1 MISKSLLTRLFSYFL
16 PYKKQLFF
24 AFFALFLTAF
34 TILLFGKV
42 AKYFI
47 DFALYDI
54 KSLNYFFLFFVV
66 LVLIL
71 AICGFLRSNLI
82 NSICFKVCAD
92 LRNKIYQNLSNL
104 SPKFFS
110 ENKIGDIISRIS
122 NDVDVVFEV
131 LSGNFAF
138 FLRNLI
144 LFVAGLIFLFLT
156 NLKLSLI
163 SISLIILAILPI
175 LIFAKRIKNLTTK
188 SKEFSSLL
196 ISQTEETL
204 SAIKTIQ
211 AFLTQ
216 KYEYEKFKE
225 INNKFLRLNL
235 QKTRIKSLLIAL
247 VIFLAFISIA
257 IILFI
262 GAKDVN
268 SQKIT
273 SGELSA
279 FIFYSVITSIS
290 LVGLGQ
296 ISSQIQTL
304 KSSCARIFYLLDIK
318 SEIIEITNSV
328 EISKNQINEIIFE
341 NVDFSYSDSKEKLIL
356 QKFNLEIKKGQKI
369 LIFGESGIGKTTIF
383 NLLLR
388 FYDIDFGNILIN
400 KINIKNIKLESLRRN
415 FSYNLQE
422 NFIFSGTIL
431 QNIKYANQEI
441 SKKEIQEIVDS
452 YKVFEFINNF
462 KDGLETEIGEKGAKL
477 SGGQR
482 QRIAVLRALIKDSDI
497 ILLDEPTSNLDKE
510 NEDEIYDFI
519 NKFCAS
525 KTLIMISHKKPEKIK
540 FDQEIIISHI

>member
-1 MISKSLLTRLFSYFL
+1 MSSKRLLTRLFSYFF
-16 PYKKQLFF
+16 PYKKQLFY
-24 AFFALFLTAF
+24 AFLALFFTAF

-47 DFALYDI
+47 DFALYDV
-54 KSLNYFFLFFVV
+54 KNLNYFLLFFVV

-92 LRNKIYQNLSNL
+92 LRNKIYQNLTNL

-122 NDVDVVFEV
+122 NDVDVVFEI

-144 LFVAGLIFLFLT
+144 LFVAGLLFLFLT

-175 LIFAKRIKNLTTK
+175 LIFAKKIKNLTTK
-188 SKEFSSLL
+188 SKEFSSSL

-204 SAIKTIQ
+204 GAIKTIQ

-216 KYEYEKFKE
+216 KYEYKKFKE
-225 INNKFLRLNL
+225 INDEFLKLNL
-235 QKTRIKSLLIAL
+235 QKTKIKSLLIAL
-247 VIFLAFISIA
+247 VIFLAFISVA

-273 SGELSA
+273 SGELSS

-296 ISSQIQTL
+296 ISSQIQSL
-304 KSSCARIFYLLDIK
+304 KSSCVRIFYLLDIK
-318 SEIIEITNSV
+318 SEITESANAIEIP
-328 EISKNQINEIIFE
+328 KNQIDEIIFE
-341 NVDFSYSDSKEKLIL
+341 NVNFAYSESKEKLIL
-356 QKFNLEIKKGQKI
+356 QNFNLEIKKGQKI

-383 NLLLR
+383 NVLLR
-388 FYDIDFGNILIN
+388 FYDIDFGNIFIN
-400 KINIKNIKLESLRRN
+400 KINIKNIKLESLRKN

-441 SKKEIQEIVDS
+441 SKKEIQEIIDS

-482 QRIAVLRALIKDSDI
+482 QRIAILRTFIKDSDI

-525 KTLIMISHKKPEKIK
+525 KTLIMISHKNPAKIK
-540 FDQEIIISHI
+540 FDKKIICT